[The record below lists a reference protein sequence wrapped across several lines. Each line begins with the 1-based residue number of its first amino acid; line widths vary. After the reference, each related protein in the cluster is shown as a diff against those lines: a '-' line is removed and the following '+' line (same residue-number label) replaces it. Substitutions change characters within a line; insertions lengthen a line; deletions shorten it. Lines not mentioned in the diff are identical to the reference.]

1 MKLTETRKAFLEA
14 AIEKYGSETVIKR
27 SDIESLVESNE
38 FGFPYWFTWIA
49 AGGIWDK
56 DLKRGEY
63 RLPETSTPKSFPREK
78 FEDFETGDPI
88 GGSALTPNVTVKTVS
103 TEISTSNE
111 EAVEESIVAYHNP
124 TENLVPSK
132 DPLYVPFG
140 HFNDIYSIIKSGMY
154 YPAFITGLSGNG
166 KTFMVEQACA
176 KAKREFFRVNITV
189 ETDEDD
195 LLGHYALIDG
205 NTVWQDGPVVKAMER
220 GAILLLDEIDLASS
234 KIMCLQPVLE
244 GKGVFLK
251 KVNRFVSPSKGF
263 NVLATANTKGKGSED
278 GRFIGTNILNEAFL
292 ERFPIT
298 VEQEYPT
305 VSVERKILDKVFVS
319 LDVDCGDF
327 SERLVTWADIIRKT
341 FFEGGIDEI
350 IATRRLVH
358 IANAF
363 AIFGDRKKAIE
374 MCIARFDEDTKT
386 SFIDLYSKVDA
397 EVSEAMAKE
406 AAGEGNLMTPDTS
419 LEDKTSDSED
429 LTPF

>member
-1 MKLTETRKAFLEA
+1 MSLSPAKQKFVDLA
-14 AIEKYGSETVIKR
+14 AAKYGEGAVLEMAHVTRVREENNLGWPSWFVRPPSRVGRGKFKLPVEGESITPIISKPIVRESVVEET
-27 SDIESLVESNE
+27 
-38 FGFPYWFTWIA
+38 
-49 AGGIWDK
+49 
-56 DLKRGEY
+56 
-63 RLPETSTPKSFPREK
+63 
-78 FEDFETGDPI
+78 
-88 GGSALTPNVTVKTVS
+88 
-103 TEISTSNE
+103 
-111 EAVEESIVAYHNP
+111 EAVMAYHNP
-124 TENLVPSK
+124 TESLVPSK

-140 HFNDIYSIIKSGMY
+140 HFNDIYSIVKSGRY
-154 YPAFITGLSGNG
+154 YPAFVTGLSGNG
-166 KTFMVEQACA
+166 KTFMIEQACA

-220 GAILLLDEIDLASS
+220 GAVLLLDEIDLASS

-244 GKGVFLK
+244 GNGVFLK

-263 NVLATANTKGKGSED
+263 TVLATANTKGKGSED

-298 VEQEYPT
+298 VEQEYPAM
-305 VSVERKILDKVFVS
+305 SVERKILDKVFAS
-319 LDVDCGDF
+319 LDVDAGDF

-341 FFEGGIDEI
+341 FYEGGIDEI

-358 IANAF
+358 IANAY

-374 MCIARFDEDTKT
+374 LCIARFDEDTKT
-386 SFIDLYSKVDA
+386 SFLDLYTKVD
-397 EVSEAMAKE
+397 EQVSNKTEDE
-406 AAGEGNLMTPDTS
+406 LMPGDNKGTD
-419 LEDKTSDSED
+419 ESDDSD

>member
-1 MKLTETRKAFLEA
+1 MNLSPAKKRFVDLASAKYGEGAVMTRDEVKAFVKEA
-14 AIEKYGSETVIKR
+14 DLGWVSWFVRAPYRVGTGKFKLPVNGDMITPVKPKKVKLPVMKKIEV
-27 SDIESLVESNE
+27 D
-38 FGFPYWFTWIA
+38 
-49 AGGIWDK
+49 
-56 DLKRGEY
+56 
-63 RLPETSTPKSFPREK
+63 
-78 FEDFETGDPI
+78 
-88 GGSALTPNVTVKTVS
+88 
-103 TEISTSNE
+103 
-111 EAVEESIVAYHNP
+111 EESVVAYHNP
-124 TENLVPSK
+124 PENLIPEK

-140 HFNDIYSIIKSGMY
+140 NFNDVYTIIKSGRY

-176 KAKREFFRVNITV
+176 KAKREYFRVNITV

-251 KVNRFVSPSKGF
+251 KVNRFVSPSVGF

-298 VEQEYPT
+298 VEQEYPSM
-305 VSVERKILDKVFVS
+305 SVERKILDKVFAS
-319 LDVDCGDF
+319 LDITEYGDF
-327 SERLVTWADIIRKT
+327 AEKLVTWADIIRKT
-341 FFEGGIDEI
+341 FYEGGIDEI

-358 IANAF
+358 IVNAY

-386 SFIDLYSKVDA
+386 SFLDLYSKC
-397 EVSEAMAKE
+397 
-406 AAGEGNLMTPDTS
+406 
-419 LEDKTSDSED
+419 DSEVVVTEESTETVEE
-429 LTPF
+429 TPKDEANDYM

>member
-1 MKLTETRKAFLEA
+1 LIMNLSPAKKRFVDLASAKYGEGAVMTREEVKAFVKEA
-14 AIEKYGSETVIKR
+14 DLGWVSWFVRAPYRVGTGKFKLPVNGDMIAPVKPKKVKLPVMKKIEV
-27 SDIESLVESNE
+27 D
-38 FGFPYWFTWIA
+38 
-49 AGGIWDK
+49 
-56 DLKRGEY
+56 
-63 RLPETSTPKSFPREK
+63 
-78 FEDFETGDPI
+78 
-88 GGSALTPNVTVKTVS
+88 
-103 TEISTSNE
+103 
-111 EAVEESIVAYHNP
+111 EESVVAYHNP
-124 TENLVPSK
+124 PENLIPEK

-140 HFNDIYSIIKSGMY
+140 NFNDVYTIIKSGRY

-176 KAKREFFRVNITV
+176 KAKREYFRVNITV

-244 GKGVFLK
+244 GKGVYLK
-251 KVNRFVSPSKGF
+251 KVNRFVSPSVGF

-298 VEQEYPT
+298 VEQEYPSM
-305 VSVERKILDKVFVS
+305 SVERKILDKVFAS
-319 LDVDCGDF
+319 LDITEYGDF
-327 SERLVTWADIIRKT
+327 AEKLVTWADIIRKT
-341 FFEGGIDEI
+341 FYEGGIDEI

-358 IANAF
+358 IVNAY

-374 MCIARFDEDTKT
+374 MCIARFDDDTKT
-386 SFIDLYSKVDA
+386 SFLDLYSKC
-397 EVSEAMAKE
+397 
-406 AAGEGNLMTPDTS
+406 
-419 LEDKTSDSED
+419 DSEVVVTEESTETVEETSTEETED
-429 LTPF
+429 NLNPF

>member
-1 MKLTETRKAFLEA
+1 MSLSPAKKRFVDLASAE
-14 AIEKYGSETVIKR
+14 YGEGAVLSK
-27 SDIESLVESNE
+27 SDVKNV
-38 FGFPYWFTWIA
+38 
-49 AGGIWDK
+49 
-56 DLKRGEY
+56 
-63 RLPETSTPKSFPREK
+63 REK
-78 FEDFETGDPI
+78 NNLGWPSWFVRSPYRIGKGEFKLPVEGETI
-88 GGSALTPNVTVKTVS
+88 TPVKPLKMKVPAVKKV
-103 TEISTSNE
+103 E
-111 EAVEESIVAYHNP
+111 EVEESIVAYHNP

-140 HFNDIYSIIKSGMY
+140 NYNDVYSIIKSGRY
-154 YPAFITGLSGNG
+154 YPAFVTGLSGNG
-166 KTFMVEQACA
+166 KTFMIEQACA

-251 KVNRFVSPSKGF
+251 KVNRFVTPSIGF

-298 VEQEYPT
+298 VEQEYPSI
-305 VSVERKILDKVFVS
+305 SVEKKILDKIFKS
-319 LDVDCGDF
+319 LDIESGDF
-327 SERLVTWADIIRKT
+327 SEKLVTWADIIRKT
-341 FFEGGIDEI
+341 FYEGGIDEI

-358 IANAF
+358 IANAY
-363 AIFGDRKKAIE
+363 AIFGDRKKAIQ
-374 MCIARFDEDTKT
+374 MCINRFDEDTKT
-386 SFIDLYSKVDA
+386 SFLDLYSKVDSEVVIEDESA
-397 EVSEAMAKE
+397 EKTEKVEEVKE
-406 AAGEGNLMTPDTS
+406 DH
-419 LEDKTSDSED
+419 
-429 LTPF
+429 TPF

>member
-1 MKLTETRKAFLEA
+1 MNLSPAKKRFVDLASAKYGEGAVMTREEVKAFVKEA
-14 AIEKYGSETVIKR
+14 DLGWVSWFVRAPYRVGTGKFKLPVNGEMMAPVKPKKIKVPVMKNSE
-27 SDIESLVESNE
+27 
-38 FGFPYWFTWIA
+38 
-49 AGGIWDK
+49 
-56 DLKRGEY
+56 
-63 RLPETSTPKSFPREK
+63 
-78 FEDFETGDPI
+78 I
-88 GGSALTPNVTVKTVS
+88 G
-103 TEISTSNE
+103 
-111 EAVEESIVAYHNP
+111 EESVVAYHNP
-124 TENLVPSK
+124 TENLVPDK

-140 HFNDIYSIIKSGMY
+140 NFNDVYSIIKSGRY

-176 KAKREFFRVNITV
+176 KAKREYFRVNITV

-251 KVNRFVSPSKGF
+251 KVNRFVSPSVGF

-298 VEQEYPT
+298 VEQEYPSM
-305 VSVERKILDKVFVS
+305 SVERKILDKVFAS
-319 LDVDCGDF
+319 LDITEYGDF
-327 SERLVTWADIIRKT
+327 SEKLVTWADIIRKT
-341 FFEGGIDEI
+341 FYEGGIDEI

-358 IANAF
+358 IVNAY

-374 MCIARFDEDTKT
+374 MCIARFDDDTKT
-386 SFIDLYSKVDA
+386 SFLDLYSKCDA
-397 EVSEAMAKE
+397 EVVVTEESTETVE
-406 AAGEGNLMTPDTS
+406 ETSTEETEDNLN
-419 LEDKTSDSED
+419 
-429 LTPF
+429 PF

>member
-1 MKLTETRKAFLEA
+1 MNLSPAKKRFVDLASAKYGEGAVMTRDEVKAFVKEA
-14 AIEKYGSETVIKR
+14 DLGWGSWFVRAPYRVGTGKFKLPVDGDMIAPIKPKKLKVPVMKKIEV
-27 SDIESLVESNE
+27 D
-38 FGFPYWFTWIA
+38 
-49 AGGIWDK
+49 
-56 DLKRGEY
+56 
-63 RLPETSTPKSFPREK
+63 
-78 FEDFETGDPI
+78 
-88 GGSALTPNVTVKTVS
+88 
-103 TEISTSNE
+103 
-111 EAVEESIVAYHNP
+111 EESVVEYHNP
-124 TENLVPSK
+124 PEKLIPEK

-140 HFNDIYSIIKSGMY
+140 NFNDVYSIIKSGRY

-176 KAKREFFRVNITV
+176 KAKREYFRVNITV

-251 KVNRFVSPSKGF
+251 KVNRFVSPSIGF

-298 VEQEYPT
+298 VEQEYPSM
-305 VSVERKILDKVFVS
+305 SVERKILDKVFAS
-319 LDVDCGDF
+319 LDITEYGDF
-327 SERLVTWADIIRKT
+327 SEKLVTWADIIRKT
-341 FFEGGIDEI
+341 FYEGGIDEI

-358 IANAF
+358 IVNAY

-374 MCIARFDEDTKT
+374 MCIARFDDDTKT
-386 SFIDLYSKVDA
+386 SFLDLYSKC
-397 EVSEAMAKE
+397 
-406 AAGEGNLMTPDTS
+406 
-419 LEDKTSDSED
+419 DSEVVVTD
-429 LTPF
+429 EESTETVEETSTEENEDNLNPF

>member
-1 MKLTETRKAFLEA
+1 MNLSPAKKRFVELASATYGDGAVITRDEVKALVKDHGLGWVSWFVRAPYRVGTGKFKLPVAGETITPVKPKKVKVPVMKK
-14 AIEKYGSETVIKR
+14 SE
-27 SDIESLVESNE
+27 
-38 FGFPYWFTWIA
+38 
-49 AGGIWDK
+49 
-56 DLKRGEY
+56 
-63 RLPETSTPKSFPREK
+63 
-78 FEDFETGDPI
+78 I
-88 GGSALTPNVTVKTVS
+88 G
-103 TEISTSNE
+103 
-111 EAVEESIVAYHNP
+111 EESVVAYHNP
-124 TENLVPSK
+124 TENLVPDK

-140 HFNDIYSIIKSGMY
+140 NYNDVYSIIKSGRY

-251 KVNRFVSPSKGF
+251 KVNRFVSPSVGF

-298 VEQEYPT
+298 VEQEYP
-305 VSVERKILDKVFVS
+305 SMAIERKILDKVFTS
-319 LDVDCGDF
+319 LDIEAGDF
-327 SERLVTWADIIRKT
+327 SEKLVTWADIIRKT
-341 FFEGGIDEI
+341 FYEGGIDEI
-350 IATRRLVH
+350 VATRRLVH
-358 IANAF
+358 IVNAY

-374 MCIARFDEDTKT
+374 MCINRFDEDTKT
-386 SFIDLYSKVDA
+386 SFLDLYSKCDSEVVVEEESTETVLETA
-397 EVSEAMAKE
+397 E
-406 AAGEGNLMTPDTS
+406 DTS
-419 LEDKTSDSED
+419 EENLN
-429 LTPF
+429 PF

>member
-1 MKLTETRKAFLEA
+1 MNLSPAKKRFVELASATYGDGAVITR
-14 AIEKYGSETVIKR
+14 
-27 SDIESLVESNE
+27 NE
-38 FGFPYWFTWIA
+38 
-49 AGGIWDK
+49 
-56 DLKRGEY
+56 
-63 RLPETSTPKSFPREK
+63 
-78 FEDFETGDPI
+78 
-88 GGSALTPNVTVKTVS
+88 VKTLVKEHGLGWVS
-103 TEISTSNE
+103 WFVRAPYRVGTGKFKLPVNGEMIAPVKPKKMKVPVMKKVE
-111 EAVEESIVAYHNP
+111 VDEESVVANHNP
-124 TENLVPSK
+124 PEKLVPEK

-140 HFNDIYSIIKSGMY
+140 NFNDVYSIIKSGRY

-205 NTVWQDGPVVKAMER
+205 NTVWQDGPVVKAMEQ

-251 KVNRFVSPSKGF
+251 KVNRFVSPSVGF

-298 VEQEYPT
+298 VEQEYP
-305 VSVERKILDKVFVS
+305 SMSAERKILDKVFTS
-319 LDVDCGDF
+319 LDITEYGDF
-327 SERLVTWADIIRKT
+327 AEKLVTWADIIRKT
-341 FFEGGIDEI
+341 FYEGGIDEI

-358 IANAF
+358 IVNAYG
-363 AIFGDRKKAIE
+363 IFGDRKKALE

-386 SFIDLYSKVDA
+386 SFLDLYSKC
-397 EVSEAMAKE
+397 
-406 AAGEGNLMTPDTS
+406 
-419 LEDKTSDSED
+419 DSEVVVTEETTETVEETSTD
-429 LTPF
+429 TEETEDNLNPF

>member
-1 MKLTETRKAFLEA
+1 MNLSPAKKRFVELASATYGDGAVMTRDEVKALVKDHGLGWVSWFVRAPYRVGTGKFKLPVAGEMITPLKPKKLKVPVMKK
-14 AIEKYGSETVIKR
+14 
-27 SDIESLVESNE
+27 VE
-38 FGFPYWFTWIA
+38 
-49 AGGIWDK
+49 
-56 DLKRGEY
+56 
-63 RLPETSTPKSFPREK
+63 
-78 FEDFETGDPI
+78 
-88 GGSALTPNVTVKTVS
+88 
-103 TEISTSNE
+103 
-111 EAVEESIVAYHNP
+111 VEEESVVAYHNP
-124 TENLVPSK
+124 PEILVPDK

-140 HFNDIYSIIKSGMY
+140 NFNDVYSIIKSGRY

-205 NTVWQDGPVVKAMER
+205 NTIWQDGPVVKAMER

-251 KVNRFVSPSKGF
+251 KVNRFVSPSVGF

-298 VEQEYPT
+298 IEQAYPSMAT
-305 VSVERKILDKVFVS
+305 ERKILEKVFSS
-319 LDVDCGDF
+319 LDISEYGDF
-327 SERLVTWADIIRKT
+327 AEKLVTWADIIRKT
-341 FFEGGIDEI
+341 FYEGGIDEI

-358 IANAF
+358 IVNAYG
-363 AIFGDRKKAIE
+363 IFGDRKKAIE

-386 SFIDLYSKVDA
+386 SFLDLYSKCDSEVVVTEESTETVLETA
-397 EVSEAMAKE
+397 E
-406 AAGEGNLMTPDTS
+406 DTS
-419 LEDKTSDSED
+419 EETEDN
-429 LTPF
+429 LNPF

>member
-1 MKLTETRKAFLEA
+1 MNLSPAKKRFVDLASV
-14 AIEKYGSETVIKR
+14 KYGEGAVMT
-27 SDIESLVESNE
+27 
-38 FGFPYWFTWIA
+38 
-49 AGGIWDK
+49 
-56 DLKRGEY
+56 
-63 RLPETSTPKSFPREK
+63 RE
-78 FEDFETGDPI
+78 E
-88 GGSALTPNVTVKTVS
+88 VKTFVKEADLGWVS
-103 TEISTSNE
+103 WFVRAPYRVGTGKFKLPVNGDMIAPVKPKKLKVPVMKNSE
-111 EAVEESIVAYHNP
+111 VGEESVVAYHNP
-124 TENLVPSK
+124 TENLVPDK

-140 HFNDIYSIIKSGMY
+140 NFNDVYTIIKSGRY

-176 KAKREFFRVNITV
+176 KAKREYFRVNITV

-251 KVNRFVSPSKGF
+251 KVNRFVSPSVGF

-298 VEQEYPT
+298 VEQEYPSM
-305 VSVERKILDKVFVS
+305 SVERKILDKVFAS
-319 LDVDCGDF
+319 LDITEYGDF
-327 SERLVTWADIIRKT
+327 AEKLVTWADIIRKT
-341 FFEGGIDEI
+341 FYEGGIDEI

-358 IANAF
+358 IVNAY

-374 MCIARFDEDTKT
+374 MCIARFDDDTKT
-386 SFIDLYSKVDA
+386 SFLDLYSKC
-397 EVSEAMAKE
+397 
-406 AAGEGNLMTPDTS
+406 
-419 LEDKTSDSED
+419 DSEVVVTEESTETVEETSTEETED
-429 LTPF
+429 NLNPF

>member
-1 MKLTETRKAFLEA
+1 MNLSPAKKRFVELASATYGDGAVITRDEVKALVKDHGLGWVSWFVRAPYRVGTGKFKLPVAGETITPVKPKKVKVPVMKK
-14 AIEKYGSETVIKR
+14 SE
-27 SDIESLVESNE
+27 
-38 FGFPYWFTWIA
+38 
-49 AGGIWDK
+49 
-56 DLKRGEY
+56 
-63 RLPETSTPKSFPREK
+63 
-78 FEDFETGDPI
+78 I
-88 GGSALTPNVTVKTVS
+88 G
-103 TEISTSNE
+103 
-111 EAVEESIVAYHNP
+111 EESVVAYHNP
-124 TENLVPSK
+124 TENLVPDK

-140 HFNDIYSIIKSGMY
+140 NYNDVYSIIKSGRY

-251 KVNRFVSPSKGF
+251 KVNRFVSPSVGF

-298 VEQEYPT
+298 VEQEYP
-305 VSVERKILDKVFVS
+305 SMAIERKILDKVFTS
-319 LDVDCGDF
+319 LDIEAGDF
-327 SERLVTWADIIRKT
+327 SEKLVTWADIIRKT
-341 FFEGGIDEI
+341 FYEGGIDEI

-358 IANAF
+358 IVNAY

-374 MCIARFDEDTKT
+374 MCINRFDEDTKT
-386 SFIDLYSKVDA
+386 SFLDLYSKCDSEVVVEEESTETVLETA
-397 EVSEAMAKE
+397 E
-406 AAGEGNLMTPDTS
+406 DTS
-419 LEDKTSDSED
+419 EENLN
-429 LTPF
+429 PF

>member
-1 MKLTETRKAFLEA
+1 MIMSLSPAKQNFVDL
-14 AIEKYGSETVIKR
+14 AISAYGEGAT
-27 SDIESLVESNE
+27 L
-38 FGFPYWFTWIA
+38 
-49 AGGIWDK
+49 DK
-56 DLKRGEY
+56 DMVITITEANNLGWPSWFLRAPYRIERGLFKLPVAGEY
-63 RLPETSTPKSFPREK
+63 ITPKIKPLEIK
-78 FEDFETGDPI
+78 APM
-88 GGSALTPNVTVKTVS
+88 VKR
-103 TEISTSNE
+103 IE
-111 EAVEESIVAYHNP
+111 EVKESVVAYHNP
-124 TENLVPSK
+124 TESLIPSK

-140 HFNDIYSIIKSGMY
+140 HYTDIVNIVKSGMY
-154 YPAFITGLSGNG
+154 YPVFVTGLSGNG

-244 GKGVFLK
+244 GKGVYLK
-251 KVNRFVSPSKGF
+251 KVNRFVAPSEGF

-298 VEQEYPT
+298 IEQEYAS
-305 VSVERKILDKVFVS
+305 VSVEKKILDKVFRS
-319 LDVDCGDF
+319 LDVEFGDF
-327 SERLVTWADIIRKT
+327 SEKLVTWADIIRKT
-341 FFEGGIDEI
+341 FYEGGIDEI

-374 MCIARFDEDTKT
+374 MCINRFDEDTKT
-386 SFIDLYSKVDA
+386 SFLDLYSKVDS
-397 EVSEAMAKE
+397 EVVM
-406 AAGEGNLMTPDTS
+406 N
-419 LEDKTSDSED
+419 EDGDSED
-429 LTPF
+429 KLMPGDNKGEDSEDDLSPF

>member
-1 MKLTETRKAFLEA
+1 MSLSPAKKRFVDLASAEYGEGAVLSKSDVKNVREKNNLGWPSWFVRSPYRIGKGEFKLPVE
-14 AIEKYGSETVIKR
+14 GETVTPVKP
-27 SDIESLVESNE
+27 LKMKVPAVKKVEE
-38 FGFPYWFTWIA
+38 
-49 AGGIWDK
+49 
-56 DLKRGEY
+56 
-63 RLPETSTPKSFPREK
+63 
-78 FEDFETGDPI
+78 
-88 GGSALTPNVTVKTVS
+88 
-103 TEISTSNE
+103 
-111 EAVEESIVAYHNP
+111 VEESIVAYHNP

-140 HFNDIYSIIKSGMY
+140 NYNDVYSIIKSGRY
-154 YPAFITGLSGNG
+154 YPAFVTGLSGNG
-166 KTFMVEQACA
+166 KTFMIEQACA

-251 KVNRFVSPSKGF
+251 KVNRFVSPSVGF

-298 VEQEYPT
+298 VEQEYPSI
-305 VSVERKILDKVFVS
+305 SVEKKILDKIFKS
-319 LDVDCGDF
+319 LDIESGDF
-327 SERLVTWADIIRKT
+327 SEKLVTWADIIRKT
-341 FFEGGIDEI
+341 FYEGGIDEI

-358 IANAF
+358 IANAY
-363 AIFGDRKKAIE
+363 AIFGDRKKAIQ
-374 MCIARFDEDTKT
+374 MCINRFDEDTKT
-386 SFIDLYSKVDA
+386 SFLDLYSKVDSEVVIEDESA
-397 EVSEAMAKE
+397 EKTEKVEEVKE
-406 AAGEGNLMTPDTS
+406 DH
-419 LEDKTSDSED
+419 
-429 LTPF
+429 TPF

>member
-1 MKLTETRKAFLEA
+1 MSLSPAKQKFVDCASEIYGEG
-14 AIEKYGSETVIKR
+14 AILDREMINNVC
-27 SDIESLVESNE
+27 DINH
-38 FGFPYWFTWIA
+38 
-49 AGGIWDK
+49 
-56 DLKRGEY
+56 
-63 RLPETSTPKSFPREK
+63 LPSPSWFPRSTYSVGRGQFKLPVE
-78 FEDFETGDPI
+78 GDP
-88 GGSALTPNVTVKTVS
+88 TPTVS
-103 TEISTSNE
+103 KPKVVEALVANE
-111 EAVEESIVAYHNP
+111 EAVMAYHNP
-124 TENLVPSK
+124 TESLVPSK

-140 HFNDIYSIIKSGMY
+140 HFNDIYNIVKSGMY
-154 YPAFITGLSGNG
+154 YPAFVTGLSGNG
-166 KTFMVEQACA
+166 KTFMIEQACA

-205 NTVWQDGPVVKAMER
+205 NTVWQDGPVIKAMER
-220 GAILLLDEIDLASS
+220 GAVLLLDEIDLASS

-244 GKGVFLK
+244 GNGVFLK

-263 NVLATANTKGKGSED
+263 TVLATANTKGKGSED

-298 VEQEYPT
+298 VEQEYPST
-305 VSVERKILDKVFVS
+305 AVERKILDKVFVS
-319 LDVDCGDF
+319 LDVEAGDF

-341 FFEGGIDEI
+341 FYEGGIDEI

-374 MCIARFDEDTKT
+374 MCIARFDDDTKT
-386 SFIDLYSKVDA
+386 SFLDLYSKVDA

-406 AAGEGNLMTPDTS
+406 AGVEGETVET
-419 LEDKTSDSED
+419 KSDDADD

>member
-1 MKLTETRKAFLEA
+1 MMILSPAKKRFVELASATYGDGAVITRDEVKALVKDHGLGWVSWFVRAPYRVGTGKFKLPVAGETITPIKPKKVKVPVMKK
-14 AIEKYGSETVIKR
+14 SE
-27 SDIESLVESNE
+27 
-38 FGFPYWFTWIA
+38 
-49 AGGIWDK
+49 
-56 DLKRGEY
+56 
-63 RLPETSTPKSFPREK
+63 
-78 FEDFETGDPI
+78 I
-88 GGSALTPNVTVKTVS
+88 G
-103 TEISTSNE
+103 
-111 EAVEESIVAYHNP
+111 EESVVAYHNP
-124 TENLVPSK
+124 TENLVPDK

-140 HFNDIYSIIKSGMY
+140 NYNDVYSIIKSGRY

-251 KVNRFVSPSKGF
+251 KVNRFVSPSVGF

-298 VEQEYPT
+298 VEQEYP
-305 VSVERKILDKVFVS
+305 SMAIERKILDKVFTS
-319 LDVDCGDF
+319 LDIEAGDF
-327 SERLVTWADIIRKT
+327 SEKLVTWADIIRKT
-341 FFEGGIDEI
+341 FYEGGIDEI

-358 IANAF
+358 IVNAY

-374 MCIARFDEDTKT
+374 MCIARFDDDTKT
-386 SFIDLYSKVDA
+386 SFLDLYSKC
-397 EVSEAMAKE
+397 
-406 AAGEGNLMTPDTS
+406 
-419 LEDKTSDSED
+419 DSEVVVTD
-429 LTPF
+429 EESTETVEETSTEENEDNLNPF

>member
-1 MKLTETRKAFLEA
+1 MSLSPAKKKFVDLA
-14 AIEKYGSETVIKR
+14 AAKYGEGATLAMSDVTSIREEHGLGWPSWFVRPPYRVGRGLFKLPVEGESITPIISKPIVRESVVEET
-27 SDIESLVESNE
+27 
-38 FGFPYWFTWIA
+38 
-49 AGGIWDK
+49 
-56 DLKRGEY
+56 
-63 RLPETSTPKSFPREK
+63 
-78 FEDFETGDPI
+78 
-88 GGSALTPNVTVKTVS
+88 
-103 TEISTSNE
+103 
-111 EAVEESIVAYHNP
+111 EAVMAYHNP
-124 TENLVPSK
+124 TESLVPDK

-140 HFNDIYSIIKSGMY
+140 HFTDIYSIVKSGMY
-154 YPAFITGLSGNG
+154 YPAFVTGLSGNG
-166 KTFMVEQACA
+166 KTFMIEQACA

-220 GAILLLDEIDLASS
+220 GAVLLLDEIDLASS

-244 GKGVFLK
+244 GNGVFLK
-251 KVNRFVSPSKGF
+251 KVNRFVAPSKGF
-263 NVLATANTKGKGSED
+263 TVLATANTKGKGSED

-298 VEQEYPT
+298 VEQEYPSM
-305 VSVERKILDKVFVS
+305 SVERKILDKVFAS
-319 LDVDCGDF
+319 LDVEAGDF

-341 FFEGGIDEI
+341 FYEGGIDEI

-386 SFIDLYSKVDA
+386 SFLDLYTKVD
-397 EVSEAMAKE
+397 EQVTDE
-406 AAGEGNLMTPDTS
+406 LMPGDN
-419 LEDKTSDSED
+419 KSED
-429 LTPF
+429 ETEDHSPF

>member
-1 MKLTETRKAFLEA
+1 MNLSPAKKRFVDLASAKYGKGAVMTRNEVKAFVKEA
-14 AIEKYGSETVIKR
+14 DLGWVSWFVRAPYRVGTGKFKLPVDGDMITPVKPKKLKLPVMKKIEV
-27 SDIESLVESNE
+27 D
-38 FGFPYWFTWIA
+38 
-49 AGGIWDK
+49 
-56 DLKRGEY
+56 
-63 RLPETSTPKSFPREK
+63 
-78 FEDFETGDPI
+78 
-88 GGSALTPNVTVKTVS
+88 
-103 TEISTSNE
+103 
-111 EAVEESIVAYHNP
+111 EESVVAYHNP
-124 TENLVPSK
+124 PENLIPEK

-140 HFNDIYSIIKSGMY
+140 NFNDVYTIIKSGRY

-176 KAKREFFRVNITV
+176 KAKREYFRVNITV

-251 KVNRFVSPSKGF
+251 KVNRFVSPSVGF

-298 VEQEYPT
+298 VEQEYPSM
-305 VSVERKILDKVFVS
+305 SVERKILDKVFAS
-319 LDVDCGDF
+319 LDITEYGDF
-327 SERLVTWADIIRKT
+327 SEKLVTWADIIRKT
-341 FFEGGIDEI
+341 FYEGGIDEI

-358 IANAF
+358 IVNAY

-374 MCIARFDEDTKT
+374 MCIARFDDDTKT
-386 SFIDLYSKVDA
+386 SFLDLYSKC
-397 EVSEAMAKE
+397 
-406 AAGEGNLMTPDTS
+406 
-419 LEDKTSDSED
+419 DSEVVVTD
-429 LTPF
+429 EESTETVEETSTEETEDNLNPF